1 MIIKDEQGMREHIA
15 LQEQTK
21 RQLQAKKDFWSQ
33 DEWQKYVDSFGRD
46 MDDEEQLLYDLLSG
60 NKRSE
65 ES

>member
-1 MIIKDEQGMREHIA
+1 MREHIA
-15 LQEQTK
+15 LQEQMK
-21 RQLQAKKDFWSQ
+21 RQLQAAKDLWSQ

>member
-1 MIIKDEQGMREHIA
+1 MRKHIA
-15 LQEQTK
+15 LQEQMK
-21 RQLQAKKDFWSQ
+21 KQLQAAKDLWNQ
-33 DEWQKYVDSFGRD
+33 DEWQKYIDSFGRD